1 MPDGLPIQLPDC
13 GQAPRECLLIPE
25 RGCWFS
31 AVACVALA
39 VCCVPRAAAGQ
50 STASLEPL
58 VLQVRLEG
66 VTISPVIAKFL
77 ERAIRQA
84 EDERAQCLIV
94 QLDTPG
100 GLADSAR
107 SMVKS
112 ILGSRTCVV
121 VYVAPSG
128 ARAASA
134 GVFITLAGH
143 VAAMAPG
150 TTIGAAHPVQIGG
163 LPGSPAAPD
172 NAKAGSNPMDEKIVN
187 DTVSWA
193 RALAE
198 LRGRNAEWAA
208 RSVKESL
215 SVTNTEALKEK
226 IVDLVAADVPELLKR
241 IDGRKIVLA
250 DGSVTLQTAHVREI
264 RTIDMWWG
272 EKLLA
277 QLVNPNIAFLLMVFG
292 FYGILFELYS
302 PGWYVA
308 GVLGAICLVLGFFGL
323 AVLPINY
330 VGLALLVLGLALF
343 AADLFVPSHG
353 AVTVGG
359 IVCLVMGALMLVE
372 SPAGFERV
380 SLAVIIPVAAG
391 MSAVTLFLVTAIVR
405 THRQPVLT
413 GGDALLGLS
422 AVAADEFSQA
432 PGGYRGI
439 VRVRGEL
446 WKAVC
451 LTPVESGTVV
461 EIKHREGLL
470 LTVERR
476 GVSTP
481 PTQTTTGQTC

>member
-1 MPDGLPIQLPDC
+1 V
-13 GQAPRECLLIPE
+13 
-25 RGCWFS
+25 S
-31 AVACVALA
+31 A
-39 VCCVPRAAAGQ
+39 R
-50 STASLEPL
+50 
-58 VLQVRLEG
+58 
-66 VTISPVIAKFL
+66 FL

-121 VYVAPSG
+121 IYVAPSG

-150 TTIGAAHPVQIGG
+150 TTIGAAHPVEIGG
-163 LPGSPAAPD
+163 LPGSPPAPESPKSG
-172 NAKAGSNPMDEKIVN
+172 ANPMEEKIVN
-187 DTVSWA
+187 DTVAWA

-198 LRGRNAEWAA
+198 LRGRNADWAA

-215 SVTNTEALKEK
+215 SVTNSEALKEK
-226 IVDLVAADVPELLKR
+226 IVDLVAADVPELLQR
-241 IDGRKIVLA
+241 IDGRKIALA
-250 DGSVTLQTAHVREI
+250 DGGVTLKTAHVREI

-277 QLVNPNIAFLLMVFG
+277 QLANPNIAFLLLVFG

-330 VGLALLVLGLALF
+330 VGLALLVLGLGLF
-343 AADLFVPSHG
+343 AADLFVTSHG
-353 AVTVGG
+353 AVTLGG

-372 SPAGFERV
+372 SPRGFGRV
-380 SLAVIIPVAAG
+380 SLAVIVPVAAG
-391 MSAVTLFLVTAIVR
+391 MAAVTLFLVSAIVR

-413 GGDALLGLS
+413 GGEALIGLS
-422 AVAADEFSQA
+422 AVAADEFLQA

-446 WKAVC
+446 WKAIC
-451 LTPVESGTVV
+451 STPVAPATVV
-461 EIKHREGLL
+461 AVKRREGLT
-470 LTVERR
+470 LTVEMR
-476 GVSTP
+476 GEPIP
-481 PTQTTTGQTC
+481 PIQATTDPTC